1 VPGLENAELLRPGY
15 AVEYDY
21 CPPTQLRHTL
31 ETKAIPGLYL
41 AGQINGT
48 SGYEE
53 AAGQGLL
60 AGANAALK
68 LQGKPPL
75 ILGRADAYLGVL
87 VDDLVTK
94 GTPEPYR
101 MFTSRA
107 EHRLILRHD
116 NADFRLT
123 PIGQKFGLVDSMR
136 WQKTQDKLASLDRL
150 RRHAESAAHDGIK
163 IAAWLKRPD
172 NFAVNLPDSARAGHD
187 RTIWDALEIELK
199 YEGYISR
206 QQIAIDRLKRQDD
219 KRIPAG
225 MDFLAIRGLRVEAGQ
240 KLTAIRPETLGQ
252 ASRISGVTP
261 ADLALLAVWIERPQ
275 PSASL

>member
-1 VPGLENAELLRPGY
+1 
-15 AVEYDY
+15 
-21 CPPTQLRHTL
+21 
-31 ETKAIPGLYL
+31 
-41 AGQINGT
+41 
-48 SGYEE
+48 
-53 AAGQGLL
+53 
-60 AGANAALK
+60 
-68 LQGKPPL
+68 
-75 ILGRADAYLGVL
+75 
-87 VDDLVTK
+87 
-94 GTPEPYR
+94 

-136 WQKTQDKLASLDRL
+136 WEKTKEKLASLDRL
-150 RRHAESAAHDGIK
+150 RRNAESATHDGIK

-172 NFAVNLPDSARAGHD
+172 NYAVNLPESTRTGHD

-225 MDFLAIRGLRVEAGQ
+225 MDFLAIRGLRVEARQ
-240 KLTAIRPETLGQ
+240 KLTAIRPETLGE